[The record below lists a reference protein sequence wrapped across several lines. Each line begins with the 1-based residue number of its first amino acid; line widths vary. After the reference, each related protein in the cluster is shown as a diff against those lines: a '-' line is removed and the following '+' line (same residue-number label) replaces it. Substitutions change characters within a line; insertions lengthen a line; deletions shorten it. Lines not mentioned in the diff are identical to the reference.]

1 MRLPVRLRRLRRD
14 DRGIAA
20 LEFGLV
26 VPGLV
31 LMIVG
36 IAQLGTLFMA
46 NAGLSEAVAAGAR
59 YATIWP
65 RPSDTQIRNC
75 VTGAAFGLDT
85 ASLTVPTPA
94 HGTDSGASYVD
105 VTASYTVAT
114 DFVFFTGPSV
124 TLSETRRAFQQPTSA
139 TVTAPNC

>member
-1 MRLPVRLRRLRRD
+1 MRVGIRIRRLGSD
-14 DRGIAA
+14 NRGVAA
-20 LEFGLV
+20 LEFALI

-36 IAQLGTLFMA
+36 IAQLGSLFMA

-75 VTGAAFGLDT
+75 VIGAAYGLPT
-85 ASLTVPTPA
+85 ALGTPGVS
-94 HGTDSGASYVD
+94 HGTSNGASYID
-105 VTASYTVAT
+105 ITATYTMQT
-114 DFVFFTGPSV
+114 DFIFFTGPSV

>member
-1 MRLPVRLRRLRRD
+1 MRLRFRRLGRD
-14 DRGIAA
+14 DRGVAA
-20 LEFGLV
+20 LEFALI

-36 IAQLGTLFMA
+36 IAQLGSLFMA
-46 NAGLSEAVAAGAR
+46 NAGLSQAVAAGAR

-75 VTGAAFGLDT
+75 VTGAAYGLNVAT
-85 ASLTVPTPA
+85 LTVPTPA
-94 HGTDSGASYVD
+94 HGTDNGASYVD
-105 VTASYTVAT
+105 ITASYTVAT
-114 DFVFFTGPSV
+114 DFIFFTGPTV